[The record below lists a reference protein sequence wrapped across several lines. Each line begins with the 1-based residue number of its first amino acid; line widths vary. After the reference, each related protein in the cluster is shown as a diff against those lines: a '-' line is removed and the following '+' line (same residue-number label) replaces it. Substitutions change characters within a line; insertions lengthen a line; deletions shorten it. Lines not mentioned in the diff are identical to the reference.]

1 MQKSPNVAA
10 LEVIVNATHHHRG
23 AGCSTTPEM
32 RSVSQ
37 LKLRRFKTS
46 GTRVISRSASFTV
59 SDAAGAASIFKLPIA
74 TIEDQNVKI
83 ENSSFRKC
91 LYQTRDSDIFRVR
104 HFGVRIAN
112 PREIARSRND
122 VQIVQDSVIAV
133 LFFHF

>member
-46 GTRVISRSASFTV
+46 GARVISRSASLTV
-59 SDAAGAASIFKLPIA
+59 PGAAGAASIIK
-74 TIEDQNVKI
+74 
-83 ENSSFRKC
+83 SFRKC
-91 LYQTRDSDIFRVR
+91 LYQTCDSDIFRVR

-112 PREIARSRND
+112 PRQVARSRNN
-122 VQIVQDSVIAV
+122 VQIFQDPVIAV